1 AIHSPAGNTTSL
13 VLGFPIRTPSDL
25 RSVDNSPRHIAVS
38 HVLHRLPMPRH
49 PPCALIHLQTQKP
62 KMCFN
67 NKIAQTNNNHPHPE
81 KPRNM
86 STRSSLGC
94 SQPLSTTQ
102 TPHPTTKTRRQPTHP
117 TNKGP
122 RACCL
127 RTQQCAWRSLH
138 AKPLNAT
145 SRRHFTRKRL

>member
-1 AIHSPAGNTTSL
+1 
-13 VLGFPIRTPSDL
+13 
-25 RSVDNSPRHIAVS
+25 
-38 HVLHRLPMPRH
+38 MPRH

-81 KPRNM
+81 TPRNM

-102 TPHPTTKTRRQPTHP
+102 TPHPTTKTRRQPADPQPLRHALGHSAPTHEHTLP
-117 TNKGP
+117 ATNP
-122 RACCL
+122 Q
-127 RTQQCAWRSLH
+127 T
-138 AKPLNAT
+138 N
-145 SRRHFTRKRL
+145 